1 MQKYPTKMLALDFDF
16 FAKIVYLSEKL
27 EITLL
32 NSSGYVILYP
42 LSFAEDVKLRPGED
56 VTSSKRRCKCFLK
69 SVQYQVRSFKLADL
83 AGPGKSKKKVKRTK
97 DPPKSHRRRK
107 TQSLE
112 MRNVQ
117 NHSFVPFNLEGVLE
131 NPEKNPKPT
140 MVHP

>member
-1 MQKYPTKMLALDFDF
+1 MKFLKKTDSQTRNHFASSMQKYPTKMLALDFDF

-69 SVQYQVRSFKLADL
+69 SVQYQVSSFKLADL

-97 DPPKSHRRRK
+97 DP
-107 TQSLE
+107 
-112 MRNVQ
+112 RNPTGDEK
-117 NHSFVPFNLEGVLE
+117 H
-131 NPEKNPKPT
+131 NPWR
-140 MVHP
+140 